1 MNRTRIRKPQVE
13 YTKEDLKRMGLLHNS
28 DTRPKAELTDESWQV
43 EFELRRKFIKD
54 HPQDKTRLKT
64 NDFEGL
70 TLNSFYV
77 EFINDS
83 LKELKAGETIYC
95 YYIYQIEELLKFHK
109 NTLKTKYMPMYGC
122 WAAWLGKSA

>member
-1 MNRTRIRKPQVE
+1 MNKPKE
-13 YTKEDLKRMGLLHNS
+13 IYTKEDLKKMKLLHNS
-28 DTRPKAELTDESWQV
+28 DNRPSKVLTDESWQV
-43 EFELRRKFIKD
+43 EFELRRRFVQSY
-54 HPQDKTRLKT
+54 PGDKKRLKT
-64 NDFEGL
+64 NDYEGMS
-70 TLNSFYV
+70 LNSFYV